1 MARIHKKRKR
11 RELTA
16 EFNGNLPLRIVAILF
31 LFKRR
36 KPSVNHSELTYTC
49 HAKALKS
56 TNPKKNTV
64 SNPLELYTRQ
74 TATMEK
80 YLGINE
86 EEMNR
91 ELYTNV
97 LQHLQDM
104 MDESDRMKALENK

>member
-1 MARIHKKRKR
+1 MNNWRDFEHFSDVKFQCVLFWWTGTMNWWQKKYPKVFRS
-11 RELTA
+11 
-16 EFNGNLPLRIVAILF
+16 G
-31 LFKRR
+31 
-36 KPSVNHSELTYTC
+36 S
-49 HAKALKS
+49 
-56 TNPKKNTV
+56 PKKNAV
-64 SNPLELYTRQ
+64 STPLELYTRQ

-104 MDESDRMKALENK
+104 MDESDRMKELNNKK

>member
-1 MARIHKKRKR
+1 
-11 RELTA
+11 
-16 EFNGNLPLRIVAILF
+16 
-31 LFKRR
+31 
-36 KPSVNHSELTYTC
+36 
-49 HAKALKS
+49 
-56 TNPKKNTV
+56 
-64 SNPLELYTRQ
+64 
-74 TATMEK
+74 MEK

>member
-1 MARIHKKRKR
+1 MK
-11 RELTA
+11 
-16 EFNGNLPLRIVAILF
+16 NLHDFTNYPDYKFQCILF
-31 LFKRR
+31 WWVGTMNWLQKKYPKVFK
-36 KPSVNHSELTYTC
+36 
-49 HAKALKS
+49 KS
-56 TNPKKNTV
+56 PTKGQAQ
-64 SNPLELYTRQ
+64 SNPLEVYTRT

-104 MDESDRMKALENK
+104 MDESDRMKELNKK